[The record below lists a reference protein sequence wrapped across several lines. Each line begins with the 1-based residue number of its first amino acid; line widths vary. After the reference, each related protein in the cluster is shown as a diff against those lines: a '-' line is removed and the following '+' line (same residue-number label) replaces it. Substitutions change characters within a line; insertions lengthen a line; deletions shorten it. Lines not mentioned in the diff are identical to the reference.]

1 MYVIEINPNFEWFA
15 YLSVPFDSILT
26 SLSVQGN
33 VNLIR
38 IEPDL

>member
-1 MYVIEINPNFEWFA
+1 MIFIYVIEIKPNFDLFA

-33 VNLIR
+33 DTLIR
-38 IEPDL
+38 I